1 MTSTTGLDP
10 GIEYHI
16 VNSLGW
22 PGLRPLQ
29 EAAVAPVRIGE
40 DCVLL
45 APTAGGKTEAA
56 MFPLLSEMTSNGW
69 SGTSVLYVTPLRA
82 LLNNLLPR
90 LESYTAWVGR
100 STALWHGDVGP
111 SERRRILADRP
122 DVLLSTP
129 ESIEAMLVSRT
140 VDHTR
145 FFSGLQA
152 VVLDELHSFAGSDRG
167 WHLLAVLERVER
179 VIGRKLQR
187 VGLSATIGN
196 PQAVGGWMQGST
208 SGRGPMRVV
217 EGTAAGAP
225 PESDV
230 TLDYVGNMENA
241 ATVISRIHRGEKRL
255 VFLESRRRAEELA
268 FLLRER
274 DVQTYVSHS
283 SLSVDERR
291 RSEQAFAESQDT
303 VIVATSTLELGI
315 DIGDLDRVI
324 QIDAPRTVSS
334 FLQRLG
340 RTGRRPGGTRNAL
353 FLATNLDGLLDAS
366 ALLLLWRRGFVE
378 DVVAPPH
385 PRHLAAQQLLA
396 LALQEGRFAPS
407 AIEEWWGD
415 LPLMTDGPAV
425 LNYLCSADF
434 LVEDS
439 GLLSIGPRAEKEFGK
454 RHFLEL
460 LSSFVAAP
468 ELRVVAG
475 TKEIGFV
482 SPLSLPA
489 PADRETKPLVLAGR
503 GWRIRDVDW
512 TRFTVWVEEVSTKGD
527 VKWPSDAIALSYEM
541 SRARREVLLGHTP
554 VVELSKRVPDAL
566 SLVRDAHSDEVRS
579 RGLVVWPGDDS
590 QRVWTWA
597 GLRANATLLAGLGLD
612 AQGVENDY
620 VDLPIDE
627 RIADVDLS
635 AVPNPGPDA
644 VTGLKFSAALPPE
657 LASRT
662 LGERLA
668 DPTGARASA
677 GAAQVLV
684 KREGTDVGQ

>member
-1 MTSTTGLDP
+1 MSNATGLDP
-10 GIEYHI
+10 AIEYHV

-29 EAAVAPVRIGE
+29 EAAVAPVRAGD

-56 MFPLLSEMTSNGW
+56 TFPLLSQMSTAGW
-69 SGTSVLYVTPLRA
+69 SGTSILYVTPLRA

-90 LESYTAWVGR
+90 LESYTAWMGR
-100 STALWHGDVGP
+100 TTALWHGDVGP
-111 SERRRILADRP
+111 AERRRILADRP
-122 DVLLSTP
+122 DILLTTP

-140 VDHTR
+140 VDHSR
-145 FFSGLQA
+145 FFSGVQA
-152 VVLDELHSFAGSDRG
+152 VVIDELHSFAGSDRG

-179 VIGRKLQR
+179 VIGRKIQR

-196 PQAVGGWMQGST
+196 PQSVGEWMQGST
-208 SGRGPMRVV
+208 GGRGPMRVV
-217 EGTAAGAP
+217 EGSAAVAAP
-225 PESDV
+225 EPEV
-230 TLDYVGNMENA
+230 TLDYVGSMENA
-241 ATVISRIHRGEKRL
+241 ATVVSRMHRGEKRL

-274 DVQTYVSHS
+274 GVQTYISHS

-291 RSEQAFAESQDT
+291 RSEQAFAEAQDT

-315 DIGDLDRVI
+315 DIGDLDRMI

-340 RTGRRPGGTRNAL
+340 RTGRRAGGTRNAL
-353 FLATNLDGLLDAS
+353 FLATNLDGVLDAS
-366 ALLLLWRRGFVE
+366 ALLLLWKQGFVE
-378 DVVAPPH
+378 DVIAPPH

-396 LALQEGRFAPS
+396 LALQEGRFSPS
-407 AIEEWWGD
+407 DVSEWWGN
-415 LPLMTDGPAV
+415 LPLMADGPEV
-425 LNYLCSADF
+425 LDYLRSATF

-439 GLLSIGPRAEKEFGK
+439 GLLSIGPQAEKEFGK
-454 RHFLEL
+454 RHFIEL

-489 PADRETKPLVLAGR
+489 PADRELKPLVLAGR

-512 TRFTVWVEEVSTKGD
+512 GRFTVWVEEVATKGD

-541 SRARREVLLGHTP
+541 TQARREVLLGQTP
-554 VVELSKRVPDAL
+554 DVGHSKRVPLAL
-566 SLVRDAHSDEVRS
+566 ERVREDHAQEVS
-579 RGLVVWPGDDS
+579 VRGLVVQSREKG

-597 GLRANATLLAGLGLD
+597 GLKANATLLAGLGLE
-612 AQGVENDY
+612 ASAVENDY
-620 VDLPIDE
+620 LDIPIETDS
-627 RIADVDLS
+627 RTADVYQVPS
-635 AVPNPGPDA
+635 VPEEAVD
-644 VTGLKFSAALPPE
+644 GLKFSAALPPD
-657 LASRT
+657 LAART

-668 DPTGARASA
+668 DSA
-677 GAAQVLV
+677 GALATASQPWV
-684 KREGTDVGQ
+684 KRFEQ

>member
-1 MTSTTGLDP
+1 MSSATGLDP
-10 GIEYHI
+10 AIEYHV

-29 EAAVAPVRIGE
+29 EAAVEPVRAGD

-56 MFPLLSEMTSNGW
+56 AFPLLSEMTTAGW
-69 SGTSVLYVTPLRA
+69 SGTSILYVTPLRA

-90 LESYTAWVGR
+90 LESYTAWIGR
-100 STALWHGDVGP
+100 TTALWHGDVGP

-122 DVLLSTP
+122 DVLLTTP

-152 VVLDELHSFAGSDRG
+152 VVVDELHSFAGTDRG
-167 WHLLAVLERVER
+167 WHLLAVLERIER

-196 PQAVGGWMQGST
+196 PQAVGEWMQGST
-208 SGRGPMRVV
+208 ADRGPLRVV
-217 EGTAAGAP
+217 EGAVAAAAP
-225 PESDV
+225 EPEV
-230 TLDYVGNMENA
+230 TLDYVGTMENA
-241 ATVISRIHRGEKRL
+241 ATVISRMHRGEKRL

-291 RSEQAFAESQDT
+291 RSEQAFAEAQDT

-315 DIGDLDRVI
+315 DIGDLDRMI
-324 QIDAPRTVSS
+324 QVDAPKTVSS

-340 RTGRRPGGTRNAL
+340 RTGRRVGGTRNAL
-353 FLATNLDGLLDAS
+353 FLATNLDGVLDAS
-366 ALLLLWRRGFVE
+366 ALLLLWKRGFVE

-407 AIEEWWGD
+407 ALGDWWGD
-415 LPLMTDGPAV
+415 LPLMADGPEV
-425 LNYLCSADF
+425 LDYLRSADF
-434 LVEDS
+434 IVEES
-439 GLLSIGPRAEKEFGK
+439 GLLSIGPRAEEEFGK
-454 RHFLEL
+454 RHFIEL

-489 PADRETKPLVLAGR
+489 PADRKNKPLVLAGR
-503 GWRIRDVDW
+503 GWNIREVDW
-512 TRFTVWVEEVSTKGD
+512 NRFTVWVEEVPTKGD

-541 SRARREVLLGHTP
+541 TQARREVLLGQTP
-554 VVELSKRVPDAL
+554 DVELSKRFPQAL
-566 SLVRDAHSDEVRS
+566 ERVREDHADEVS
-579 RGLVVWPGDDS
+579 ARGLVVWPRDES
-590 QRVWTWA
+590 QRLWTWA
-597 GLRANATLLAGLGLD
+597 GLKANATLLAGLGLE
-612 AQGVENDY
+612 ARGVENDY
-620 VDLPIDE
+620 VDWPTDATV
-627 RIADVDLS
+627 ADLDPS
-635 AVPNPGPDA
+635 AIPTPGPDA
-644 VTGLKFSAALPPE
+644 VTGLKFSAALPPD
-657 LASRT
+657 LAART

-668 DPTGARASA
+668 DPAGARATAVESR
-677 GAAQVLV
+677 VIV
-684 KREGTDVGQ
+684 KRQS